1 MIKFQN
7 LLAILEWQNYD
18 TRTSDELN
26 TAFPL

>member
-18 TRTSDELN
+18 TGNSYELN
-26 TAFPL
+26 IAFPL